1 MALRKALA
9 YSKRYARPYTRV
21 SRVKARAYIKVV
33 PQNKVVKYTGGNVK
47 AFNAGKFGY
56 TIYLK
61 SMEKVQIRDNALESC
76 RQFLTKFLDIEL
88 AGNYY
93 LELRVH
99 PHHILRN
106 NKTAAGAGADR
117 LSSGMARSFGVVEGR
132 AALVKKDH
140 DLFIVHAETEQ
151 QARRAREGMTMVKAK
166 LPCAV
171 KILQQ
176 QKTPAVAVKA

>member
-9 YSKRYARPYTRV
+9 YSKHYARPYTRV
-21 SRVKARAYIKVV
+21 SRVKSRSYIKVV
-33 PQNKVVKYTGGNVK
+33 PQNKVVKYTAGNVK
-47 AFNAGKFGY
+47 SFNLGKFPY
-56 TIYLK
+56 TVYLS
-61 SMEKVQIRDNALESC
+61 SMERIQIRDNALEAS
-76 RQFLTKFLDIEL
+76 RQFLTKFLDTEL

-132 AALVKKDH
+132 AALVKAGDNI
-140 DLFIVHAETEQ
+140 FIVHAETEQ
-151 QARRAREGMTMVKAK
+151 QARRAREAFTMVKAK

-171 KILQQ
+171 KILQINKPLA
-176 QKTPAVAVKA
+176 KTV

>member
-33 PQNKVVKYTGGNVK
+33 PQNKVVKYTAGNVK
-47 AFNAGKFGY
+47 SFNSGKLVY
-56 TIYLK
+56 TLYLK
-61 SMEKVQIRDNALESC
+61 SMEKVQVRDNALEAS
-76 RQFLTKFLDIEL
+76 RQFLTKFLDTEL

-93 LELRVH
+93 LELKVH

-132 AALVKKDH
+132 AALVKAGDN
-140 DLFIVHAETEQ
+140 LFIVHAETEL
-151 QARRAREGMTMVKAK
+151 QAHRVREALTMVKSK
-166 LPCAV
+166 LPCATKV
-171 KILQQ
+171 LQVN
-176 QKTPAVAVKA
+176 KLPVAS